1 MKKNESGSGSRCHE
15 HFFKICW
22 FFFKQKK
29 NFQNIFLLFMIF
41 IPAIQNIFITSQNL
55 AVQILVLGANYF
67 FYMFGL
73 IFCTLDPDPDPGS
86 KSQNAVDPT
95 DPEWHV
101 VFSIF
106 LVKIFFHFSF
116 LLISL
121 NTHHRKPFR

>member
-1 MKKNESGSGSRCHE
+1 MNPDPGPGVMNISLK
-15 HFFKICW
+15 FAV
-22 FFFKQKK
+22 FFFKKKK

-41 IPAIQNIFITSQNL
+41 IPTITEHFHNL
-55 AVQILVLGANYF
+55 SAVQILVLGANYF
-67 FYMFGL
+67 FYKFGL
-73 IFCTLDPDPDPGS
+73 IFCTKMLDLDPDPDPGS

-95 DPEWHV
+95 DPKWHV